1 MVGIDPATDEIVDSL
16 NFILSTPY
24 AGENTRAVELSSG
37 GLLVDVGL
45 FSSTDSFTVKKFTWG
60 VVTSIDSD
68 PTEIPDGFTRSQNN
82 PTPLNPQTNIEFEM
96 KNALDI
102 FSFRFYV
109 GAIAIS

>member
-1 MVGIDPATDEIVDSL
+1 MVGIDPLTDDIIDSL
-16 NFILSTPY
+16 NFISSTPH
-24 AGENTRAVELSSG
+24 AGENTRAVGFSSG
-37 GLLVDVGL
+37 GLLVNVGL

-60 VVTSIDSD
+60 IVTSIDRD

-82 PTPLNPQTNIEFEM
+82 PTPLNPQMNIEFEM

-109 GAIAIS
+109 AAILIT